1 MVSKSTGNSK
11 KAFKLK
17 KIGVVSRIEFGCVA
31 QMYQNMHKFTLK
43 SHEGVLGLGGMNRG
57 GGMNWG
63 WGGEYKSGFT
73 VIFLYIA

>member
-1 MVSKSTGNSK
+1 MLSRELNLGVSPKCTRICTCSQPIVKS
-11 KAFKLK
+11 F
-17 KIGVVSRIEFGCVA
+17 F
-31 QMYQNMHKFTLK
+31 KFTLK

-63 WGGEYKSGFT
+63 WGGGINLVSLC